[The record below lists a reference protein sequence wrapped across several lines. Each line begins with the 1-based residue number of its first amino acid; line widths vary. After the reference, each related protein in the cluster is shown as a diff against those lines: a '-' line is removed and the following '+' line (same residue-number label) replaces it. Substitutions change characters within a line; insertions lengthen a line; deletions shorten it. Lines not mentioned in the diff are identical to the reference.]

1 MRFDSFETTCLLC
14 RKVFDS
20 VGEYLVHYKTH
31 THNFLCPIC
40 KQRFKA
46 EKALFNHMKN
56 HTEGEDRP
64 FVCMEPT
71 CGATFKRSAHL
82 KSHHL
87 NKHTAERGIQCE
99 FCDYKC
105 RQRGDLNIHMRWA
118 FKFWFRLRNYC
129 EYFTELIRICVHT
142 LAGNA
147 STPERCQQLWGSI
160 CSSLTKNREFTAAK
174 LVANHSCISKNLRNT
189 RRSMCKLDR
198 RRVKRLA

>member
-1 MRFDSFETTCLLC
+1 MHIQKCIRGIKTTQRGRRGCNGVIHEKYKCIAPGCERELSCRQYLEVHLDKVHNMRFDSFETTCLLC

-118 FKFWFRLRNYC
+118 I
-129 EYFTELIRICVHT
+129 LIYT
-142 LAGNA
+142 
-147 STPERCQQLWGSI
+147 
-160 CSSLTKNREFTAAK
+160 SS
-174 LVANHSCISKNLRNT
+174 
-189 RRSMCKLDR
+189 
-198 RRVKRLA
+198 